1 MWHFIKGYVILT
13 VEGVYL
19 EQFVNLLRAN
29 RIPLWGVRRRA
40 DRSLELRIHRRDF
53 IRLLP
58 LRRQCHCHIRIVRK
72 CGLPVLLKSL
82 WGRKVL
88 LFGTA
93 LLPVLLFWGSQ
104 RIWFVE
110 VTGCKNMD
118 EEVLLTTLAQQG
130 VGWGQN
136 IRSLIL
142 SDIGR
147 RVEAL
152 YDEIA
157 FLGLERE
164 GVFLKVTVWEARGDG
179 ENLDYTVPCDVV
191 AEKSGI
197 ITRLTVYR
205 GEAKVKVGDRVEKG
219 DVLISGTV
227 TARDESLTY
236 TTHAMGEIYMAR
248 VYEGEAQAP
257 LYESTEVETGEEAPY
272 AALVLGGKLLWEAE
286 SPYEKHLLYQQ
297 EAVQL
302 WNLFCPLQ
310 LMTGVYRE
318 TVVEEMPLTEEG
330 QREQALA
337 LAQQRALLQVP
348 RSDSV
353 LMIHSYTCRREGAL
367 WGICTVTAEEKTGIQ
382 REIET

>member
-1 MWHFIKGYVILT
+1 MWHFIKGYVILK

-19 EQFVNLLRAN
+19 EQFMNLLRAR
-29 RIPLWGVRRRA
+29 RIPLWGVRRRE
-40 DRSLELRIHRRDF
+40 DRSVEISIYRQDF
-53 IRLLP
+53 KKLLP
-58 LRRQCHCHIRIVRK
+58 LRRQCHCRIRIVK
-72 CGLPVLLKSL
+72 KVGLPVLLKSL
-82 WGRKVL
+82 QRRKVL

-93 LLPVLLFWGSQ
+93 LLLGLLGFSSQ

-110 VTGCKNMD
+110 VTGCHNMD

-130 VGWGQN
+130 VGWGKN

-179 ENLDYTVPCDVV
+179 ENLDYTVSCDVV

-197 ITRLTVYR
+197 VTRLTVYR
-205 GEAKVKVGDRVEKG
+205 GEARVKVGDRVEKG
-219 DVLISGTV
+219 DILISGTV

-236 TTHAMGEIYMAR
+236 TTHAMGEIYVAR

-257 LYESTEVETGEEAPY
+257 VYESTEVETGEEVPY
-272 AALVLGGKLLWEAE
+272 MALVLGGKLLWEQA
-286 SPYEKHLLYQQ
+286 SPYEKQLLYQQ
-297 EAVQL
+297 EGVQL

-310 LMTGVYRE
+310 LLTGVYRE
-318 TVVEEMPLTEEG
+318 TVVEEIPLEEEG

-348 RSDSV
+348 RSDAV

>member
-1 MWHFIKGYVILT
+1 MWHFIKGYVILK

-19 EQFVNLLRAN
+19 EQFVNLLRAE
-29 RIPLWGVRRRA
+29 RIALWGVCRRA
-40 DRSLELRIHRRDF
+40 DRSLEMRIHRRDF
-53 IRLLP
+53 VRLLP
-58 LRRQCHCHIRIVRK
+58 LRRQCHCHIEIVK
-72 CGLPVLLKSL
+72 KAGLPVLLKSL

-93 LLPVLLFWGSQ
+93 LLLLLLGWGSQ

-110 VTGCKNMD
+110 VTGCRNMD

-130 VGWGQN
+130 VGWGKN

-147 RVEAL
+147 WVEAQ

-164 GVFLKVTVWEARGDG
+164 GVFLKVTVWEARGDR

-197 ITRLTVYR
+197 ITQLTVYR
-205 GEAKVKVGDRVEKG
+205 GEAKVKVGERVEKG
-219 DVLISGTV
+219 DILISGTV

-236 TTHAMGEIYMAR
+236 TTHAMGEIYVAR
-248 VYEGEAQAP
+248 AYEGEAQGP
-257 LYESTEVETGEEAPY
+257 LSENQEVETGEEAPY
-272 AALVLGGKLLWEAE
+272 LALVLNGRLLWERE
-286 SPYEKHLLYQQ
+286 SPYERQILYQQ
-297 EAVQL
+297 EGVQL
-302 WNLFCPLQ
+302 WKLFCPLH
-310 LMTGVYRE
+310 LLTGVYRE
-318 TVVEEMPLTEEG
+318 TGVVESPLTEEE

-348 RSDSV
+348 RDASV

>member
-1 MWHFIKGYVILT
+1 MWHFIKGYVILK

-19 EQFVNLLRAN
+19 ERLLNLLRVE
-29 RIPLWGVRRRA
+29 RIPLWGVRRRG
-40 DRSLELRIHRRDF
+40 DRSMEMRLYRRDF
-53 IRLLP
+53 VKLLP
-58 LRRQCHCHIRIVRK
+58 LRRQCRCRVRILKK

-82 WGRKVL
+82 SKRRTL

-93 LLPVLLFWGSQ
+93 VLLTLLTLGTR

-110 VTGCKNMD
+110 VQGCTHMD
-118 EEVLLTTLAQQG
+118 KDVLLTALMQEG
-130 VGWGQN
+130 VGVGRD

-179 ENLDYTVPCDVV
+179 AHLDYGVPCHVV

-197 ITRLTVYR
+197 VTRLTVYR
-205 GEAKVKVGDRVEKG
+205 GEARVKVGDRVEKG
-219 DVLISGTV
+219 DILISGLV

-236 TTHAMGEIYMAR
+236 LTHAMGEIYVAR
-248 VYEGEAQAP
+248 AYEGEAVAP
-257 LYESTEVETGEEAPY
+257 VYETEEVETGAEAPY
-272 AALVLGGKLLWEAE
+272 TALLLGDRCLWERE
-286 SPYEKHLLYQQ
+286 SPYEKFRLYEQ
-297 EAVQL
+297 EAVSL
-302 WNLFCPLQ
+302 WSLFCPLKLVQ
-310 LMTGVYRE
+310 GVYRQ
-318 TVVEEMPLTEEG
+318 TAEG
-330 QREQALA
+330 EILLDEQARKEQALA

-348 RSDSV
+348 RDGTV
-353 LMIHSYTCRREGAL
+353 LMIHGYTCRQGGAL
-367 WGICTVTAEEKTGIQ
+367 MGFCTVTAEEKTGIQ